1 MSNWSSSAH
10 LYFFAEGDAGQ
21 FLHIVK
27 VLPESRCSSCKN
39 KWYQDISWGTVHVRS
54 AFMSVY
60 PPSCS
65 FLLSIPDLHVL
76 VCNLSI
82 FSLPALLFVHVSVC
96 LSVCL
101 SVCHLSVSL
110 FLPSLFS
117 LLSLFSFLLS
127 LLLYSTCFIGF
138 NCVWKLTC

>member
-1 MSNWSSSAH
+1 MRYEVH
-10 LYFFAEGDAGQ
+10 LCPFI
-21 FLHIVK
+21 H
-27 VLPESRCSSCKN
+27 LP
-39 KWYQDISWGTVHVRS
+39 V
-54 AFMSVY
+54 
-60 PPSCS
+60 PSCY
-65 FLLSIPDLHVL
+65 LYQIYMYLSVTYLSSLYLHCCL
-76 VCNLSI
+76 CM
-82 FSLPALLFVHVSVC
+82 C

-138 NCVWKLTC
+138 NCV